1 MRGALPGAPSAWG
14 ETQMRIKVVLCNCNG
29 IKFMPEALDMNTLPY
44 EIENDLDVEYA
55 TVHPQV
61 CGRGGQS
68 LLSELLRN
76 AGPEDYFVVAGCG
89 DNQRQFLGH
98 VVDEAKFPDE
108 RFVSVNIRCMDNV
121 QARRA
126 VLEAV
131 GELLAR
137 KGPAATVSDG
147 FGG

>member
-1 MRGALPGAPSAWG
+1 MK
-14 ETQMRIKVVLCNCNG
+14 IKVVLCNCNG
-29 IKFMPEALDMNTLPY
+29 IKFMPESLDMNTLPF
-44 EIENDLDVEYA
+44 EIESDLDVEYA
-55 TVHPQV
+55 VVHPQI
-61 CGRGGQS
+61 CGRGG
-68 LLSELLRN
+68 LNMLSELLK
-76 AGPEDYFVVAGCG
+76 AADEDDYFVVAGCG

-108 RFVSVNIRCMDNV
+108 RFVSVNIRCTDNV
-121 QARRA
+121 QARQA

-137 KGPAATVSDG
+137 KGAGATVSDG